1 MHDFVERML
10 WSLKM
15 TEGLLSFRHRIL

>member
-1 MHDFVERML
+1 MNDFVERML

-15 TEGLLSFRHRIL
+15 TDGNSFQT